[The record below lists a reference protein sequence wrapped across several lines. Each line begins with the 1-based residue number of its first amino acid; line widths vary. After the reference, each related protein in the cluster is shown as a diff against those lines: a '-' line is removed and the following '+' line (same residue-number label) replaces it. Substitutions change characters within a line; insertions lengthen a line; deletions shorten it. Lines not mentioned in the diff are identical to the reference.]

1 MTETTPRLG
10 LPFIIASQAQ
20 KHITHNE
27 ALRDLDVLVHLTVE
41 DNTITTPPADAS
53 DGQCYVVADGATG
66 DWSGRATQIAVRK
79 DQAWHFYIPKEGW
92 TCWLRSR
99 NAMMVFEGFGWID
112 IISPNAQRGQSAYE
126 LAQAEGFEGTVQE
139 WLASLKGADGAA
151 GTNGQDGQDGVNGAD
166 GADGAAGRDGADGK
180 SAYEIAV
187 ENGYSGTQAEWLASL
202 RGADGANGADGQNG
216 TNGTDGQDGS
226 DGKSAYQLAV
236 DAGFSG
242 TLTEW
247 LTSLNGTDG
256 TDGVDGANGIHGM
269 DGLNGIDGKSAYDL
283 AVDEGYSGTLS
294 EWLQS
299 LKGEDGADG
308 TNGSSDWNYI
318 TNKPRIQATHKNVF
332 ENFVSVTNQNVN
344 VTSDVR
350 LKWGTTGV
358 FDSGAVALISNEY
371 VEVKDTAQFT
381 IFGSVGVLDSRTR
394 ERMTLTA
401 NIYIYD
407 SANALK
413 RRYTLGS
420 MYMRDDA
427 SRYDSGIISGH
438 AMLELTAGD
447 RIALAVRRLDA
458 QYSDATYVHP
468 AETRLLIERIDYELV

>member
-41 DNTITTPPADAS
+41 YNTLTTPPADAV

-99 NAMMVFEGFGWID
+99 NAMMVFEGYGWID

-139 WLASLKGADGAA
+139 WLASLKGADGA
-151 GTNGQDGQDGVNGAD
+151 DGVNGAD
-166 GADGAAGRDGADGK
+166 GQ
-180 SAYEIAV
+180 
-187 ENGYSGTQAEWLASL
+187 N
-202 RGADGANGADGQNG
+202 GANG
-216 TNGTDGQDGS
+216 TNGQDGS

-242 TLTEW
+242 TLAEW

-256 TDGVDGANGIHGM
+256 ADGADGSDGVNGRHGVDGS
-269 DGLNGIDGKSAYDL
+269 NGIDGKSAYDL

-299 LKGEDGADG
+299 LKGADGANG
-308 TNGSSDWNYI
+308 TNGSSDWNSI
-318 TNKPRIQATHKNVF
+318 TNKPRIQVTHKNVF
-332 ENFVSVTNQNVN
+332 ESFVSVTNQNVN

-381 IFGSVGVLDSRTR
+381 IFGSVGILDSRTR
-394 ERMTLTA
+394 ERTTITA

-407 SANALK
+407 SSDALK

-420 MYMRDDA
+420 MYLRDDA

-438 AMLELTAGD
+438 AILELTAGD
-447 RIALAVRRLDA
+447 KIALAVRRLDA

>member
-41 DNTITTPPADAS
+41 DNTLTTPPADAI

-99 NAMMVFEGFGWID
+99 NAMMVFEGYGWID

-139 WLASLKGADGAA
+139 WLASLKGADGA
-151 GTNGQDGQDGVNGAD
+151 DGVD
-166 GADGAAGRDGADGK
+166 GADGAAGRDGNDGK
-180 SAYEIAV
+180 SAYEIVV
-187 ENGYSGTQAEWLASL
+187 ENGYSGTPAEWLASL
-202 RGADGANGADGQNG
+202 NGADGADGVNGADGQNG
-216 TNGTDGQDGS
+216 TNGTNGQDGS

-236 DAGFSG
+236 DTGFSG
-242 TLTEW
+242 TLAEW

-256 TDGVDGANGIHGM
+256 ADGADGSDGANGRHGV
-269 DGLNGIDGKSAYDL
+269 DGSNGIDGKSAYDL

-299 LKGEDGADG
+299 LKGADGADG
-308 TNGSSDWNYI
+308 TNGSSDWNSI
-318 TNKPRIQATHKNVF
+318 TNKPRIQITHKNVF
-332 ENFVSVTNQNVN
+332 ESFVSVTNQNVN

-358 FDSGAVALISNEY
+358 FDSDAVALISNEY
-371 VEVKDTAQFT
+371 VEVKDNAQFT
-381 IFGSVGVLDSRTR
+381 IFGSVGILDSRTR
-394 ERMTLTA
+394 ERTTLTA

-420 MYMRDDA
+420 MYLRDDA

-447 RIALAVRRLDA
+447 KIALAVRRLDA

>member
-41 DNTITTPPADAS
+41 DNTLTTPPADAV

-99 NAMMVFEGFGWID
+99 NAMMVFEGYGWID

-126 LAQAEGFEGTVQE
+126 LARAEGFEGTVQE
-139 WLASLKGADGAA
+139 WLASLKGADGA
-151 GTNGQDGQDGVNGAD
+151 DGVNGAD
-166 GADGAAGRDGADGK
+166 GQ
-180 SAYEIAV
+180 
-187 ENGYSGTQAEWLASL
+187 N
-202 RGADGANGADGQNG
+202 GANG
-216 TNGTDGQDGS
+216 TNGQDGS

-242 TLTEW
+242 TLVEW

-256 TDGVDGANGIHGM
+256 ADGADGSDGVNGRHGVDGS
-269 DGLNGIDGKSAYDL
+269 NGIDGKFAYDL

-299 LKGEDGADG
+299 LKGADGADG
-308 TNGSSDWNYI
+308 TNGSSDWNSI
-318 TNKPRIQATHKNVF
+318 TNKPRIQVTHKNVF
-332 ENFVSVTNQNVN
+332 ESFVSVTNQNVN

-358 FDSGAVALISNEY
+358 FDSDAVALISNEY
-371 VEVKDTAQFT
+371 VEVKDNAQFT
-381 IFGSVGVLDSRTR
+381 IFGSVGILDSRTR
-394 ERMTLTA
+394 ERTTITA

-407 SANALK
+407 SSDALT

-420 MYMRDDA
+420 MYLRDDA

-447 RIALAVRRLDA
+447 KIALAVRRLDA

>member
-1 MTETTPRLG
+1 MTETTTRLG

-41 DNTITTPPADAS
+41 DNTLTTPPADAL

-92 TCWLRSR
+92 SCWLRSR
-99 NAMMVFEGFGWID
+99 NAMMVFEGYGWID

-151 GTNGQDGQDGVNGAD
+151 GADGQDGVNGTNGRD
-166 GADGAAGRDGADGK
+166 GADGAAGRDG
-180 SAYEIAV
+180 
-187 ENGYSGTQAEWLASL
+187 
-202 RGADGANGADGQNG
+202 
-216 TNGTDGQDGS
+216 
-226 DGKSAYQLAV
+226 KSAYQLAV
-236 DAGFSG
+236 DGGFSG
-242 TLTEW
+242 TLAEW

-256 TDGVDGANGIHGM
+256 ADGADGSDGVNGRHGVDGS
-269 DGLNGIDGKSAYDL
+269 NGIDGKSAYDL

-299 LKGEDGADG
+299 LKGADGADG
-308 TNGSSDWNYI
+308 TNGSSDWNSI
-318 TNKPRIQATHKNVF
+318 TNKPRIQVTHKNVF
-332 ENFVSVTNQNVN
+332 ESFVSVTNQNVN

-358 FDSGAVALISNEY
+358 FDSDAVALISNEY

-381 IFGSVGVLDSRTR
+381 IFGSVGILDSRTR
-394 ERMTLTA
+394 ERTTITA

-420 MYMRDDA
+420 MYLRDDA

-447 RIALAVRRLDA
+447 KIALAVRRLDA

>member
-41 DNTITTPPADAS
+41 DNTLTTPPDDAI
-53 DGQCYVVADGATG
+53 DGKCYVVTDGATG

-99 NAMMVFEGFGWID
+99 NAMMVFEGYGWID

-126 LAQAEGFEGTVQE
+126 LAQAEGYDGTVQE
-139 WLASLKGADGAA
+139 WLASFK
-151 GTNGQDGQDGVNGAD
+151 GTNGTN
-166 GADGAAGRDGADGK
+166 
-180 SAYEIAV
+180 
-187 ENGYSGTQAEWLASL
+187 
-202 RGADGANGADGQNG
+202 GADGANGADGQNG
-216 TNGTDGQDGS
+216 TNGTNGQDGS

-242 TLTEW
+242 TLAEW

-256 TDGVDGANGIHGM
+256 ADGADGSDGVNGRHGVDGS
-269 DGLNGIDGKSAYDL
+269 NGIDGKSAYDL

-299 LKGEDGADG
+299 LKGADGANG
-308 TNGSSDWNYI
+308 TNGSSDWNSI
-318 TNKPRIQATHKNVF
+318 TNKPRIQVTHKNVF
-332 ENFVSVTNQNVN
+332 ESFVSVTNQNVN
-344 VTSDVR
+344 ITSDVR

-358 FDSGAVALISNEY
+358 FDSDAVALISNEY
-371 VEVKDTAQFT
+371 IEVKDNAQFT
-381 IFGSVGVLDSRTR
+381 IFGSVGILDSRTR
-394 ERMTLTA
+394 ERTTITA

-407 SANALK
+407 SSDALK

-420 MYMRDDA
+420 MYLRDDA

-447 RIALAVRRLDA
+447 KIALAVRRLDA

>member
-41 DNTITTPPADAS
+41 DNTLTTPPADAV

-99 NAMMVFEGFGWID
+99 NAMMVFEGYGWID

-126 LAQAEGFEGTVQE
+126 LAQAEGYDGTVQE
-139 WLASLKGADGAA
+139 WLASLKGTN
-151 GTNGQDGQDGVNGAD
+151 GTN
-166 GADGAAGRDGADGK
+166 
-180 SAYEIAV
+180 
-187 ENGYSGTQAEWLASL
+187 
-202 RGADGANGADGQNG
+202 GADGANGADGQNG
-216 TNGTDGQDGS
+216 TNGTNRQDGS

-242 TLTEW
+242 TLAEW

-256 TDGVDGANGIHGM
+256 ADGADGSDGVNGRHGVDGS
-269 DGLNGIDGKSAYDL
+269 NGIDGKSAYDL
-283 AVDEGYSGTLS
+283 AVDVGYSGTLS

-299 LKGEDGADG
+299 LKGADGANG
-308 TNGSSDWNYI
+308 TNGSSDWNSI
-318 TNKPRIQATHKNVF
+318 TNKPRIQVTHKNVF
-332 ENFVSVTNQNVN
+332 ESFVSVTNQNVN

-358 FDSGAVALISNEY
+358 FDSDAVALISNEY

-381 IFGSVGVLDSRTR
+381 IFGSVGILDSRTR
-394 ERMTLTA
+394 ERTTITA

-407 SANALK
+407 SSDALK

-420 MYMRDDA
+420 MYLRDDA

-447 RIALAVRRLDA
+447 KIALAVRRLDA

>member
-151 GTNGQDGQDGVNGAD
+151 GANGQDGQDGVNGAD

-438 AMLELTAGD
+438 ATLELTAGD

>member
-41 DNTITTPPADAS
+41 YNTLTTPPADAV

-79 DQAWHFYIPKEGW
+79 DHAWHFYIPKEGW

-99 NAMMVFEGFGWID
+99 NAMMVFEGYGWID

-139 WLASLKGADGAA
+139 WLASLKGADGA
-151 GTNGQDGQDGVNGAD
+151 DGVNGAD
-166 GADGAAGRDGADGK
+166 GQ
-180 SAYEIAV
+180 
-187 ENGYSGTQAEWLASL
+187 N
-202 RGADGANGADGQNG
+202 GANG
-216 TNGTDGQDGS
+216 TNGQDGS

-242 TLTEW
+242 TLAEW

-256 TDGVDGANGIHGM
+256 ADGADGSDGVNGRHGVDGS
-269 DGLNGIDGKSAYDL
+269 NGIDGKSAYDL

-299 LKGEDGADG
+299 LKGADGANG
-308 TNGSSDWNYI
+308 TNGSSDWNSI
-318 TNKPRIQATHKNVF
+318 TNKPRIQVTHKNVF
-332 ENFVSVTNQNVN
+332 ESFVSVTNQNVN

-381 IFGSVGVLDSRTR
+381 IFGSVGILDSRTR
-394 ERMTLTA
+394 ERTTITA

-407 SANALK
+407 SSDALK

-420 MYMRDDA
+420 MYLRDDA

-438 AMLELTAGD
+438 AILELTAGD
-447 RIALAVRRLDA
+447 KIALAVRRLDA

>member
-41 DNTITTPPADAS
+41 DNTLTTPPADAI

-99 NAMMVFEGFGWID
+99 NAMMVFEGYGWID

-151 GTNGQDGQDGVNGAD
+151 GANGQDGQNGVNGTN
-166 GADGAAGRDGADGK
+166 GAD
-180 SAYEIAV
+180 
-187 ENGYSGTQAEWLASL
+187 
-202 RGADGANGADGQNG
+202 GADGANGADGQNG
-216 TNGTDGQDGS
+216 TNGTNGQDGS

-256 TDGVDGANGIHGM
+256 ADGADGSDGVNGRHGVDGS
-269 DGLNGIDGKSAYDL
+269 NGIDGKSAYDL

-299 LKGEDGADG
+299 LKGADGANG
-308 TNGSSDWNYI
+308 TNGSSDWNSI
-318 TNKPRIQATHKNVF
+318 TNKPRIQVTHKNVF
-332 ENFVSVTNQNVN
+332 ESFVSVTNQNVN

-381 IFGSVGVLDSRTR
+381 IFGSVGILDSRTR
-394 ERMTLTA
+394 ERTTITA

-407 SANALK
+407 SSDALK

-420 MYMRDDA
+420 MYLRDDA

-447 RIALAVRRLDA
+447 KIALAVRRLDA